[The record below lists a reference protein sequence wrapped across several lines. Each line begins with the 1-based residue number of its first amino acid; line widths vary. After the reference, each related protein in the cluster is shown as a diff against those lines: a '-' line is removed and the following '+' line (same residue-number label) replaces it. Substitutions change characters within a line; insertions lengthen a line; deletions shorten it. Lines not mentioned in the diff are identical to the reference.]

1 MPWRHPPNRSV
12 EYRRRAEEA
21 RAKAETATDDT
32 VRKWALRDA
41 DTWER
46 MAAYE
51 DLHNPPRKPP
61 GATQGDT

>member
-1 MPWRHPPNRSV
+1 MPWRHPPNRSA

-21 RAKAETATDDT
+21 REKAGSATDETAR
-32 VRKWALRDA
+32 RKLLETA

-51 DLHNPPRKPP
+51 DEHNPPRA
-61 GATQGDT
+61 GSGSN